1 LRAARRIPPPDFFRR
16 LLALRRPAQQK
27 NDIDNIFT
35 TTARLC
41 AQKPFLAVQHDF
53 IEMVLI
59 QSFIANYTFEG
70 RLAAPL
76 SNFRNALWYR

>member
-1 LRAARRIPPPDFFRR
+1 LCAAERIPPPDFFRR

-27 NDIDNIFT
+27 NDIDNIFA
-35 TTARLC
+35 TTALFR
-41 AQKPFLAVQHDF
+41 AQKPFLAVQHNL
-53 IEMVLI
+53 IEMTLI
-59 QSFIANYTFEG
+59 QSLIANYTFEG